1 MLTFAF
7 QMSYTEHFSVD
18 CPSTIAKL
26 ITTTH
31 QNKEKNQELEKK
43 KQKKKQA
50 NYQTLWKHCDQ
61 TMIGVKS
68 ASDWLS

>member
-7 QMSYTEHFSVD
+7 QMSYAEHFSVD

-26 ITTTH
+26 IKTTH

-43 KQKKKQA
+43 NKKKNRQITRRSG
-50 NYQTLWKHCDQ
+50 NTVTKP
-61 TMIGVKS
+61 
-68 ASDWLS
+68 